1 MYCKYTVRQ
10 NEKENFF
17 FRDYKKKERR
27 RKNCLHMKSL
37 EMKQWISLIAYLGT
51 VKKK

>member
-10 NEKENFF
+10 NEKEKFF
-17 FRDYKKKERR
+17 FRDYKKERR